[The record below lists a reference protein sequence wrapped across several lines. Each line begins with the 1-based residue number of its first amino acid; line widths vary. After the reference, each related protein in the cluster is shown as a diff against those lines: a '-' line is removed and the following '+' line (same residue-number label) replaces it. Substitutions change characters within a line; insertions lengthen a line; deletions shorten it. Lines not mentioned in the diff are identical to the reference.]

1 MPVYR
6 CAAFCNIM
14 SYMKRDSK
22 LSSVL
27 HVLLHLAH
35 SDRPMTSEQMAAML
49 GTNPV
54 LVRRVLAGLRER
66 GYISS
71 ERGHGGGWSITC
83 DLSKVTLRDIYDAVG
98 APTVF
103 AMGNR
108 NEHSSCL
115 VEQAVNAS
123 LAGAFAEAEALLVER
138 LGQVTL
144 ADLSR
149 DFNGRYAIHL
159 HGKPHHG
166 QEHEQD

>member
-1 MPVYR
+1 
-6 CAAFCNIM
+6 
-14 SYMKRDSK
+14 MKRDSK

-35 SDRPMTSEQMAAML
+35 SDHPMTSEQMAAML

-83 DLSKVTLRDIYDAVG
+83 DLASVTLRDIYDAVG

-108 NEHSSCL
+108 NEHSACL
-115 VEQAVNAS
+115 VEQVVNAS
-123 LAGAFAEAEALLVER
+123 LADTFAQAEALLVER

-144 ADLSR
+144 ADLAR
-149 DFNGRYAIHL
+149 DFNGRYDLYL
-159 HGKPHHG
+159 HRKPQH
-166 QEHEQD
+166 EHEPE

>member
-1 MPVYR
+1 
-6 CAAFCNIM
+6 
-14 SYMKRDSK
+14 MKRDSK

-83 DLSKVTLRDIYDAVG
+83 DLARVTLRDVYDAVG

-108 NEHSSCL
+108 NERSACL
-115 VEQAVNAS
+115 VEQVVNAS
-123 LAGAFAEAEALLVER
+123 LESAFQEAEQLLVQR
-138 LGQVTL
+138 LGEVSL

-149 DFNGRYAIHL
+149 DFNRCYDKH
-159 HGKPHHG
+159 PH
-166 QEHEQD
+166 QEPKHAHQPD

>member
-1 MPVYR
+1 
-6 CAAFCNIM
+6 
-14 SYMKRDSK
+14 MKRDSK

-35 SDRPMTSEQMAAML
+35 SERPMTSEQMAGML

-66 GYISS
+66 GYIST
-71 ERGHGGGWSITC
+71 ERGHGGGWTVTC
-83 DLSKVTLRDIYDAVG
+83 DLATVTLRDVYDAVG

-108 NEHSSCL
+108 NEHSACL
-115 VEQAVNAS
+115 VEQVVNAS
-123 LAGAFAEAEALLVER
+123 LADAFQEAEALLVQR

-149 DFNGRYAIHL
+149 DCNLRYDNH
-159 HGKPHHG
+159 PNRRP
-166 QEHEQD
+166 EHEHHE

>member
-1 MPVYR
+1 
-6 CAAFCNIM
+6 
-14 SYMKRDSK
+14 MKRDSK

-35 SDRPMTSEQMAAML
+35 SDRPMTSEQMAGML

-71 ERGHGGGWSITC
+71 ERGHGGGWTVTC
-83 DLSKVTLRDIYDAVG
+83 DLATVTLRDVYDAVG

-108 NEHSSCL
+108 NEHSACL
-115 VEQAVNAS
+115 VEQVVNAS
-123 LAGAFAEAEALLVER
+123 LADAFQEAEALLVQR

-149 DFNGRYAIHL
+149 DFNLLYDNHPNRR
-159 HGKPHHG
+159 P
-166 QEHEQD
+166 EHEHHE